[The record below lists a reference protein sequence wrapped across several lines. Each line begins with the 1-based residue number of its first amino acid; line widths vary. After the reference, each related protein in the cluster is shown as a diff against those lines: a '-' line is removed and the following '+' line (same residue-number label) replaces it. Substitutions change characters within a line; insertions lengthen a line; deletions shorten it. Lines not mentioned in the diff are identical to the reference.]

1 MLNTV
6 TIIWSLVSWT
16 MKMAGVKLCTV
27 EIEPG
32 TIMWFWVPSETTS
45 KHKPEAISK
54 LVKPVVVLLHGFC
67 GDGLATWQFQ
77 ITTLAKNYVVYVPYL
92 IFFGGSTTD
101 KLDRSLAFQVECL
114 VAGLRKLNVE
124 KCVVVGFSY
133 GEMAAF
139 KMAEM
144 YSELVLVVVVTG
156 SVLAMTES
164 MVSSALKDVGFSS
177 CS

>member
-1 MLNTV
+1 
-6 TIIWSLVSWT
+6 
-16 MKMAGVKLCTV
+16 
-27 EIEPG
+27 
-32 TIMWFWVPSETTS
+32 
-45 KHKPEAISK
+45 
-54 LVKPVVVLLHGFC
+54 
-67 GDGLATWQFQ
+67 
-77 ITTLAKNYVVYVPYL
+77 
-92 IFFGGSTTD
+92 
-101 KLDRSLAFQVECL
+101 

-144 YSELVLVVVVTG
+144 YSELVQVVVVTG